1 MKTYIFRGKE
11 YKAQSKDIVLR
22 INGLST
28 DNPKNRKAV
37 KKIKTH

>member
-1 MKTYIFRGKE
+1 MKYIFRGKE
-11 YKAQSKDIVLR
+11 YKAPNKDTVLR

-37 KKIKTH
+37 KKIKS